1 MKNEVNNFLKLL
13 HAIGFIFVFFIVGGS
28 TIDGIRQGDY
38 TLPIFLIL
46 VLLISWMLLGRPQT
60 PKE

>member
-13 HAIGFIFVFFIVGGS
+13 HAIGGIFVFFTVGGL

-38 TLPIFLIL
+38 TFPIFLIV
-46 VLLISWMLLGRPQT
+46 VLLIIWMLLPQT